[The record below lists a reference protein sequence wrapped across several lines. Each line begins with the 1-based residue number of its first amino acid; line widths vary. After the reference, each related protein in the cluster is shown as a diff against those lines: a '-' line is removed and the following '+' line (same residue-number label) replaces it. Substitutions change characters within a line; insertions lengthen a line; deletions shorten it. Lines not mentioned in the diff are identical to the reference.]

1 MDMEKLKAKA
11 EKEFGAKVRI
21 GSDVAKIE
29 ASPTGVPSLDVAL
42 GIGGW
47 PKGGLSMIFGP
58 ESVGKSALAYTS
70 IAEFQRTHPDKG
82 VAVIDLEGSF
92 DPEWITRLGADP
104 EQIMVFS
111 PISAEEASKNLVF
124 IADQPEYGMI
134 VFDSIGAMAG
144 ERELEEDGKKQAYGQ
159 SGIITDMI
167 KKAQPRIHASQ
178 QVCLL
183 INQVRDTAN
192 MRNLPMVHPPGGH
205 AIRHACAIIIQ
216 MRPGQDKFKFKFD
229 NEGEVEVGYK
239 PVLTIN
245 KSKVGPPKKNA
256 EYAFYFQDSPLHPVG
271 VDIEDSLIS
280 AAINV
285 GVVDRQV
292 AMYEFDG
299 TKIRGREAFG
309 NWIKEDRSRYEKLRD
324 QFYESFRRNNE
335 SSDETA

>member
-1 MDMEKLKAKA
+1 MDMNKLMADA
-11 EKEFGAKVRI
+11 QKEFGEKVRV

-29 ASPTGVPSLDVAL
+29 AIPTGVPSLDVAI

-70 IAEFQRTHPDKG
+70 VAEFQRTNPYQ
-82 VAVIDLEGSF
+82 AAAIIDLEGSF
-92 DPEWITRLGADP
+92 DPEWMTRLGADP
-104 EQIMVFS
+104 ETIIIMS
-111 PISAEEASKNLVF
+111 PISAEEASKNLVWAASKEE
-124 IADQPEYGMI
+124 IGMI

-167 KKAQPRIHASQ
+167 KKAQPRIYASKK
-178 QVCLL
+178 VCIL

-192 MRNLPMVHPPGGH
+192 MRNLPMLHPPGGH
-205 AIRHACAIIIQ
+205 ALRHACALIIQ
-216 MRPGQDKFKFKFD
+216 MRPGQEKFKYKYS
-229 NEGEVEVGYK
+229 NGEAEVGYR

-256 EYAFYFQDSPLHPVG
+256 EYNFYFQETPEHFVG
-271 VDIEDSLIS
+271 IDVEDSLIG

-299 TKIRGREAFG
+299 QKIRGREAFVS
-309 NWIKEDRSRYEKLRD
+309 WIKEDRSRFEKLRD
-324 QFYESFRRNNE
+324 EFYKFFERGE
-335 SSDETA
+335 DAEVHE